1 MKDEQ
6 ADDVVVIAG
15 GGPQYA
21 RTPRALLES
30 TLGTTERAV
39 FAALALS
46 ADADGHIPE
55 EFTPTQKDLARRSG
69 VAKRQT
75 VAAALERL
83 RDGGWIAFTTSQ
95 VRGPG
100 GRWVTVSS
108 YDLSPAWDREDDARR
123 ARNRKRSRVRS
134 GDTDRVRLADVTGS
148 VERTPIQTY
157 VKPSRPTPPDRGSG
171 RHPQAAASHLA
182 AMNAARARAGQD
194 PLTEL
199 PEEER

>member
-1 MKDEQ
+1 MSEQ
-6 ADDVVVIAG
+6 DDVVVVAG

-21 RTPRALLES
+21 RVPRALLES
-30 TLGTTERAV
+30 TLGPTERAV

-55 EFTPTQKDLARRSG
+55 EFTPSQQDLARRSG
-69 VAKRQT
+69 VSKRQT
-75 VAAALERL
+75 VAAALDRL
-83 RDGGWIAFTTSQ
+83 RDGGWIAYTSSQ

-100 GRWVTVSS
+100 GRWITLAS

-123 ARNRKRSRVRS
+123 ARNRKRNRVRS
-134 GDTDRVRLADVTGS
+134 TDADRVRFADVTGS
-148 VERTPIQTY
+148 VERTCSHTY
-157 VKPSRPTPPDRGSG
+157 SKPTPPDPPRRGSG

-182 AMNAARARAGQD
+182 AMNAARAVAGQD
-194 PLTEL
+194 PLDEL